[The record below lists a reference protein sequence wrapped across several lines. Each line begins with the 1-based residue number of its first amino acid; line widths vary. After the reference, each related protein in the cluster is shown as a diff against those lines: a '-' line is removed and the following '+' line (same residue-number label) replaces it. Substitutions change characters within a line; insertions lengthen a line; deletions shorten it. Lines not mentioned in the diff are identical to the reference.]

1 MHSEGDFQTAETRH
15 FELYLVAEM
24 TISFEHIDPFRRC
37 CWSKLA
43 LDVYDATA
51 AGSELEN
58 KKAVSVLFR
67 SRFND
72 YTFQANIVALQGSV
86 KFPTSV
92 TVTGLQTV

>member
-1 MHSEGDFQTAETRH
+1 MTISHSEGVFQTAETRN

-24 TISFEHIDPFRRC
+24 TISFEHIDAFRRC

-51 AGSELEN
+51 AGSEVGN

-67 SRFND
+67 SRFSD
-72 YTFQANIVALQGSV
+72 YTSQTKIVAL
-86 KFPTSV
+86 
-92 TVTGLQTV
+92 